1 MGVYLT
7 LIAGL
12 VVWLVLW
19 APGLMKSFDAFLIG
33 MALVLIAAMARIL
46 VPYLPGADK
55 D

>member
-1 MGVYLT
+1 MGLYLT

-33 MALVLIAAMARIL
+33 LLLVLLAAATRIL
-46 VPYLPGADK
+46 LPYLPGGRK

>member
-1 MGVYLT
+1 MGLYLT

-33 MALVLIAAMARIL
+33 MLLVLLAATLRIL
-46 VPYLPGADK
+46 LPYLPGRRQD
-55 D
+55 